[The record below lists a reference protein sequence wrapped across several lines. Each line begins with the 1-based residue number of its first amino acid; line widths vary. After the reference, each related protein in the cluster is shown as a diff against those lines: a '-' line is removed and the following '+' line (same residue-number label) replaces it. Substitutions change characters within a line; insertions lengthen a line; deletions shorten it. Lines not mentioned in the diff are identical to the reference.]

1 MDEESVAVEEVSRL
15 ELLEDGTAVH
25 VEGNLSWFVERGYG
39 DRRQDGR
46 WSFSMVETLYLVKNS
61 KATVY
66 RKGVQLG
73 FNELL
78 STYIK
83 LDGNVWRDYVI
94 YMDLRKRRYVV
105 KEGYSPKLRFRV
117 FERGTYGE
125 KPAKYIV
132 IPFYEGENVEVEELL
147 SLLRSCR
154 AMNKTAVVAV
164 LDRRNEVV
172 YYQASLVDLRNK

>member
-1 MDEESVAVEEVSRL
+1 LDEESVAVEEISRL

-25 VEGNLSWFVERGYG
+25 VEGNLSWFAERGYG

-46 WSFSMVETLYLVKNS
+46 WSFSMVETLYLVKNN
-61 KATVY
+61 KAAVY
-66 RKGVQLG
+66 RKGVQLS

-105 KEGYSPKLRFRV
+105 KEGYRPKLRFRV
-117 FERGTYGE
+117 LKEGRMGRSRQNTLSYRFMRGKTSRWRS
-125 KPAKYIV
+125 
-132 IPFYEGENVEVEELL
+132 FY
-147 SLLRSCR
+147 RF
-154 AMNKTAVVAV
+154 
-164 LDRRNEVV
+164 
-172 YYQASLVDLRNK
+172 

>member
-1 MDEESVAVEEVSRL
+1 
-15 ELLEDGTAVH
+15 
-25 VEGNLSWFVERGYG
+25 
-39 DRRQDGR
+39 
-46 WSFSMVETLYLVKNS
+46 MVETLYLVKNN
-61 KATVY
+61 KTVVY
-66 RKGVQLG
+66 RDGVQLG

-125 KPAKYIV
+125 KPAKYVV
-132 IPFYEGENVEVEELL
+132 IPLYEGESIEVEELL
-147 SLLRSCR
+147 SLLKSCR